1 MFAKTYACLPG
12 NPMYDALGSIGVGSL
27 LGGMAVFIIIRNKDA
42 LIGRY
47 LNDWFCSVFYNI
59 FCS

>member
-1 MFAKTYACLPG
+1 
-12 NPMYDALGSIGVGSL
+12 MYDALGSIGVGSL

-47 LNDWFCSVFYNI
+47 
-59 FCS
+59 